1 MEKDLAWLK
10 EHRVA
15 HRGLHDN
22 KIYPENS
29 LKAYKNAVDHG
40 YDIEMDVWLT
50 KSNVLIMHHDPSLK
64 RTTGQDIKA
73 VDIDTNN
80 LEQYKLFGTEEH
92 VPLFDDMLKTVDG
105 KVGLIIEI
113 KPTKRVRETCEM
125 VMDHLKGYKG
135 KYCIESF
142 DWNVVNYMHKHYPDV
157 ILGQLYDYIWWQR
170 IPAILMKQY
179 KKVNFL
185 AICIKNGAS
194 KYYAKIRAKYK
205 DKVIVSWTIRTPEQQ
220 ALALKTCDNY
230 IFEADIKKEGNI
242 SLPNPNIKD
251 DKN

>member
-1 MEKDLAWLK
+1 MEKDLSWLK
-10 EHRVA
+10 EHRIA

-22 KIYPENS
+22 KVYPENS
-29 LKAYKNAVDHG
+29 LAAYKNAVDHG

-50 KSNVLIMHHDPSLK
+50 DSDVLVMHHDKSLK
-64 RTTGQDIKA
+64 RTAGQDIKA
-73 VDIDTNN
+73 TELDTKH

-113 KPTKRVRETCEM
+113 KPTNRVQATCDM
-125 VMDHLKGYKG
+125 VMKHLKKYTG

-142 DWNVVNYMHKHYPDV
+142 DLRVVNYMHDHYPDV
-157 ILGQLYDYIWWQR
+157 ILGQLYDHIWWQR
-170 IPAILMKQY
+170 WPAILCRQY

-194 KYYAKIRAKYK
+194 KYYAKIRKNNP
-205 DKVIVSWTIRTPEQQ
+205 DKVFVTWTIRTPEQQ
-220 ALALKTCDNY
+220 ALALQACDNY
-230 IFEADIKKEGNI
+230 IFETNIKKEGNI
-242 SLPNPNIKD
+242 EPPDPIVK
-251 DKN
+251 

>member
-73 VDIDTNN
+73 VDID
-80 LEQYKLFGTEEH
+80 
-92 VPLFDDMLKTVDG
+92 VTV
-105 KVGLIIEI
+105 
-113 KPTKRVRETCEM
+113 
-125 VMDHLKGYKG
+125 
-135 KYCIESF
+135 
-142 DWNVVNYMHKHYPDV
+142 
-157 ILGQLYDYIWWQR
+157 
-170 IPAILMKQY
+170 
-179 KKVNFL
+179 
-185 AICIKNGAS
+185 
-194 KYYAKIRAKYK
+194 
-205 DKVIVSWTIRTPEQQ
+205 
-220 ALALKTCDNY
+220 
-230 IFEADIKKEGNI
+230 
-242 SLPNPNIKD
+242 
-251 DKN
+251 